1 MEGCKMELNMHS
13 LNNLRVMEV
22 VDINLGAKLG
32 YIRDLKID
40 CDESRIV
47 SILIP
52 VQKNNW
58 FGKMDMLEIPWED
71 VVKIGVDVILVDSKE
86 KTVSDM

>member
-1 MEGCKMELNMHS
+1 MELNMHS

-40 CDESRIV
+40 CDESKIV

-52 VQKNNW
+52 VQKSNW

-71 VVKIGVDVILVDSKE
+71 VVKIGVDVILVNSKE

>member
-1 MEGCKMELNMHS
+1 MELNMHS

-40 CDESRIV
+40 CDESKIV
-47 SILIP
+47 AILIP
-52 VQKNNW
+52 VQKSNW

-71 VVKIGVDVILVDSKE
+71 VVKIGVDVILVNSKE

>member
-1 MEGCKMELNMHS
+1 MELNMHS

-40 CDESRIV
+40 CDES
-47 SILIP
+47 
-52 VQKNNW
+52 K
-58 FGKMDMLEIPWED
+58 
-71 VVKIGVDVILVDSKE
+71 
-86 KTVSDM
+86 

>member
-1 MEGCKMELNMHS
+1 MELSMHS

-40 CDESRIV
+40 CDESKIV

-52 VQKNNW
+52 VQKSNW

-71 VVKIGVDVILVDSKE
+71 VVKIGVDVILVNSKE